1 MFSVICNCICL
12 ITFGYFIAL
21 VVECFRLDY
30 ISGRKK
36 DLFWDATIII
46 WLVANAVLL
55 IM

>member
-36 DLFWDATIII
+36 RFILGRYNYN
-46 WLVANAVLL
+46 LVSC
-55 IM
+55 